1 MPVAHT
7 TTYHKIRELEDK
19 EHISVYLLQGGQG
32 AGKNGGMAVRLL
44 ERAEEGNIFRN
55 TITIMTDTYQNLKD
69 GALSDFKFIFNE
81 WGLNFY
87 SYFNKQEMI
96 LTWFDINIQFRYLDN
111 NKPDKGKGARRGI
124 LYINEGNRVGWEAV
138 KHYIAR
144 SKEVYVDFNPDFE
157 FWAHTELEPKDN
169 CEKIIITYKDNEMC
183 PENEVEYIESRRDNI
198 EWFNV
203 YGLGLTGTY
212 SERRMYLFKEA
223 ASIPLNAKRLPN
235 GMDFGSS
242 PDPTIE
248 IEAYLDGVDLY
259 LKEVFC
265 ENNLTPEKL
274 KGAERD
280 SIVDY
285 KDRIILKEV
294 KANYAADDFKHDDEY
309 YLNYNKESYKNIQP
323 TLTDN
328 KIKAEIHKLKSHLT
342 IGDSAAKVSLIDL
355 RKHHYNTRGVT
366 KKKNSIVNGINRL
379 KSYNMFI
386 VKGSPNIKKG
396 AESWMRKIDHNG
408 KITPEPDGHEP
419 DGLAAARY
427 IMLAKPL
434 W

>member
-7 TTYHKIRELEDK
+7 TTYHKIRELESK
-19 EHISVYLLQGGQG
+19 EDISVYLLQGGQG

-87 SYFNKQEMI
+87 QYFNKQEMI

-169 CEKIIITYKDNEMC
+169 CEKIILTYKDNEMC
-183 PENEVEYIESRRDNI
+183 PENEVSYIESRRDNV
-198 EWFNV
+198 EWFKV

-212 SERRMYLFKEA
+212 SERRMYRFREA
-223 ASIPLNAKRLPN
+223 TAIPTTSTRLPN

-248 IEAYLDGVDLY
+248 VELWLNGVDLY
-259 LKEVFC
+259 IKEVFC
-265 ENNLTPEKL
+265 ENNLTPEKIE
-274 KGAERD
+274 GAKRD
-280 SIVDY
+280 SIVDF
-285 KDRIILKEV
+285 KDRIILKQV
-294 KANYAADDFKHDDEY
+294 KANYHSDAFKHDDDY
-309 YLNYNKESYKNIQP
+309 YLGYNKEFYKHIQ
-323 TLTDN
+323 LTDQD
-328 KIKAEIHKLKSHLT
+328 KTIKEDINRLKSQLV
-342 IGDSAAKVSLIDL
+342 IGDSAAKVELQDL
-355 RKHHYNTRGVT
+355 DKHGYNVRGV
-366 KKKNSIVNGINRL
+366 KKIKNSISIGINRL
-379 KSYNMFI
+379 KSYNIYI
-386 VKGSPNIKKG
+386 VEGSPNVKSG
-396 AESWMRKIDHNG
+396 FESWMRKIDHNG
-408 KITPEPDGHEP
+408 QITPEPDGHEP
-419 DGLAAARY
+419 DGCAASRY
-427 IMLAKPL
+427 VMLAKSI